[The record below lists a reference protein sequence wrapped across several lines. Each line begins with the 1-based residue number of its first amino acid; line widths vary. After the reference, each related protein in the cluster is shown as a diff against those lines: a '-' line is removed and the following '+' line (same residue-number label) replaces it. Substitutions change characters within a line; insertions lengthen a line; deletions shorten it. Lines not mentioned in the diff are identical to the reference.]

1 MAKNKRSERY
11 KPSDDYGDEKFAAE
25 EKDEFDN
32 EPPMLSRSDSRRS
45 RKKTIFRYPL
55 LNILIV
61 FFLLIPIVV
70 IVVFMAVQYS
80 GTSNQADQAD
90 SSIEVKKNT
99 EKEQSEKEKAKKEQA
114 EKEEAAKEKSEKE
127 QAQKEADEKAAQEA
141 ETKKQQEEAAK
152 QAEAEKQAQAE
163 ADKKAQE
170 EAAAQAEKEAQE
182 QAAKEKEEA
191 QQSAGTHTVQAG
203 DTLYSIAKSFYGSS
217 GASAGVE
224 KIKQANGLSSNNVPV
239 GTTLTIPK

>member
-11 KPSDDYGDEKFAAE
+11 KPSDNYEDEKFAAE

-114 EKEEAAKEKSEKE
+114 EKEQAAKEKEQKE
-127 QAQKEADEKAAQEA
+127 QAEKEAEEKAAQEA
-141 ETKKQQEEAAK
+141 EAKKQQEAEAAK

-170 EAAAQAEKEAQE
+170 EAAAQAEKEA
-182 QAAKEKEEA
+182 KEKEEA
-191 QQSAGTHTVQAG
+191 EQSAGTHTVQAG